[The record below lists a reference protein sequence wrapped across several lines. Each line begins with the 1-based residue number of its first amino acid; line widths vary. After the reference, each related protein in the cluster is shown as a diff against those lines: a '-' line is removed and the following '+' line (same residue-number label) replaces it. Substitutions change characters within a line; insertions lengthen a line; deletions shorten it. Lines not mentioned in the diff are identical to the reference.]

1 MLQNHYIEGLM
12 RTSLLD
18 LKVPKMFLLKTCKL
32 GQHYFIPLL
41 LKAIM
46 YFVNTTN
53 GFLPLLLSDYSLP
66 YISVEKISI
75 LIVR

>member
-1 MLQNHYIEGLM
+1 MLKNHYIEGLM

-53 GFLPLLLSDYSLP
+53 GFLLLLSDYSLP